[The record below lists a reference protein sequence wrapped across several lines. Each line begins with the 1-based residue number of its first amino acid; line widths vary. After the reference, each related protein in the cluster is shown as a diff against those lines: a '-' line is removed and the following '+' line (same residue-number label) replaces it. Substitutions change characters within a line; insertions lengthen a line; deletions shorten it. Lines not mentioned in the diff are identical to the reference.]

1 MQWQK
6 TFHVPFIAKVC
17 GGYRPIKE
25 RVGQIWDM
33 KSEMAVLIS
42 LQARLAAKKTPGQQ
56 LRRPEVMDGSGEGIR
71 TPDTRIMSPL
81 L

>member
-1 MQWQK
+1 
-6 TFHVPFIAKVC
+6 
-17 GGYRPIKE
+17 
-25 RVGQIWDM
+25 M

-71 TPDTRIMSPL
+71 TPDTRIMIPL
-81 L
+81 LLIPD